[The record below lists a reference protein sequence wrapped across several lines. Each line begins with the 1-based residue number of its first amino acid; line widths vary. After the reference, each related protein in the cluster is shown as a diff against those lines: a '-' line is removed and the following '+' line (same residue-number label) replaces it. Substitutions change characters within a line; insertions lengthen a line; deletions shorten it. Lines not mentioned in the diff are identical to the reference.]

1 MGTVEQGQ
9 RDQEARDRQRL
20 VARIRARRA
29 DIRAFVRRVEPRAS
43 RLANVTIIASALVT
57 AFTAGPAIG
66 GEKFTA
72 GVQGAA
78 NLGSDSL
85 VWRTLCFGAVICS
98 LVSIIATNMAKGRD
112 IANQLNKAEACNAAL
127 EGLETRLEFG
137 DLAVAD
143 GLDQYQQHL
152 AEIPFIPERTGTREA
167 RAGRDKSLAPSAG
180 G

>member
-1 MGTVEQGQ
+1 MGAVEQGQ

-29 DIRAFVRRVEPRAS
+29 DIRAFVRRVEPRAT

-57 AFTAGPAIG
+57 AFTAGPALG
-66 GEKFTA
+66 GEKFTT
-72 GVQGAA
+72 GVQGATH
-78 NLGSDSL
+78 LGSDAL

-112 IANQLNKAEACNAAL
+112 VANQLNKAEACNAAL

-152 AEIPFIPERTGTREA
+152 AEIPFIPERIGTRET
-167 RAGRDKSLAPSAG
+167 RAGKDESLARSAG
-180 G
+180 V